1 MRRITALG
9 MAVAVLGLAGWSA
22 DEPKTK
28 KTEIGPATFE
38 VPADWQ
44 TQRPNSSFRK
54 LQWGIPTAEG
64 DETAPV
70 FYVSVA
76 GGGVEANVKRWI
88 DEYEDQVGDAKKETI
103 EANGIKFHAVDVAG
117 TFKGG
122 PGGGAKRKD
131 YRTLGA
137 VVEFP
142 GADTLYFFKML
153 GPKKSVSAQR
163 EAFIK
168 MLKSG
173 KPS

>member
-1 MRRITALG
+1 MRRATAVGLCL
-9 MAVAVLGLAGWSA
+9 ALLGLAGWTA
-22 DEPKTK
+22 EDAKTK

-44 TQRPNSSFRK
+44 TQRPSSQFRK

-70 FYVSVA
+70 FYVSTA
-76 GGGVEANVKRWI
+76 GGGVEANIKRWI
-88 DEYEDQVGDAKKETI
+88 DEYEDQAGEPKKEKI
-103 EANGIKFHAVDVAG
+103 EANGIKVSTVDVGG

-122 PGGGAKRKD
+122 PGGGPKRKD

-137 VVEFP
+137 VVEMP

-153 GPKKSVSAQR
+153 GPTKSVSAQR
-163 EAFIK
+163 DAFIK
-168 MLKSG
+168 LCKSG